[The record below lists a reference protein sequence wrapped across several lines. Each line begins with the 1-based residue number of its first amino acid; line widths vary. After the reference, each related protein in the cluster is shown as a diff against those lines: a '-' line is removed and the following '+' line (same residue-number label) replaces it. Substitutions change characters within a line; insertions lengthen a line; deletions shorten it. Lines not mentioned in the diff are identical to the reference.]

1 MPVIPTSAA
10 AVNASR
16 PAATERGKRINVNES
31 AAGFNAGAASI
42 NASEASKRRV
52 RPYIPSNT
60 GAAQQEHSIKG
71 TPVAA
76 PENVDRSPEPVN
88 ASRRRRADCAFPKI
102 SSLRHACKI
111 TCLPLLLHVAVACQG

>member
-16 PAATERGKRINVNES
+16 PAATERGKRINVNET

-42 NASEASKRRV
+42 NASEASNRRV

-76 PENVDRSPEPVN
+76 PENVHRSPEPAN
-88 ASRRRRADCAFPKI
+88 AGANQSDRIAIRAAAEIRIPKP
-102 SSLRHACKI
+102 RA
-111 TCLPLLLHVAVACQG
+111 G